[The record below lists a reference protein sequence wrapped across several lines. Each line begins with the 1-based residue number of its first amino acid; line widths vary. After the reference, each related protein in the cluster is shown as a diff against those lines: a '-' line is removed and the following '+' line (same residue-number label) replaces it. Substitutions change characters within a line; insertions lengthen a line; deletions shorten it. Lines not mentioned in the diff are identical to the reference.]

1 MTFPATQEVYN
12 MSHIFFE
19 FDLEPGVKSVADL
32 NYVLRDSDKRTAFVM
47 SAEVAKFV
55 KDALII
61 NDTIISFKNCF
72 FAFEKGAEFV
82 EFDGKGKS
90 RRFSEP
96 VPPWFVKPGVF
107 ARSDWLDNHVLAD
120 LHAPDFII
128 AFNEKFPDLQER
140 RKHADYLFDLQ
151 LDKIK
156 IQPAETARTVGNTS
170 GKSTKPK
177 VTDLGSFQ
185 LFQQFFDRLKSAVIA
200 DEFPTLN
207 VLTASDKVSQVPGSY
222 RQAIRT
228 AMKAVTNELPVNN
241 KRLEAGNP
249 ALFCAPVRDKIIE
262 IEEIGLEPYYQELS
276 KAIAQAE
283 GSYIADFS
291 FHYPKQ

>member
-1 MTFPATQEVYN
+1 

-32 NYVLRDSDKRTAFVM
+32 NYVLRDHDKKTAFVM

-61 NDTIISFKNCF
+61 NDTIISFKNCC

-82 EFDGKGKS
+82 EFDHNGQFV
-90 RRFSEP
+90 RFSEP
-96 VPPWFVKPGVF
+96 VPSWFIRPAVF
-107 ARSDWLDNHVLAD
+107 ARSDWLDNHALAD
-120 LHAPDFII
+120 LAAPEFIK
-128 AFNEKFPDLQER
+128 AFNEKFPDLHER
-140 RKHADYLFDLQ
+140 RKHANYLFDLQ
-151 LDKIK
+151 LQKGK
-156 IQPAETARTVGNTS
+156 LPSTETSRTPGNIQ

-177 VTDLGSFQ
+177 VTDLGSFE
-185 LFQQFFDRLKSAVIA
+185 LFKQFFDRLKAAVMA

-207 VLTASDKVSQVPGSY
+207 VLTAADNVSNVPGSY

-228 AMKAVTNELPVNN
+228 AMKAVTHELPVNN
-241 KRLEAGNP
+241 KRLAAGNP
-249 ALFCAPVRDKIIE
+249 ALFCAPVRDKIAE
-262 IEEIGLEPYYQELS
+262 IEAIGLEPYYLALS
-276 KAIAQAE
+276 HAIAEAE

-291 FHYPKQ
+291 FQYGEHQP

>member
-1 MTFPATQEVYN
+1 

-32 NYVLRDSDKRTAFVM
+32 NYVLRDSDKKTAFVM

-61 NDTIISFKNCF
+61 NDTIISFKNCC

-82 EFDGKGKS
+82 EFDRKGQS
-90 RRFSEP
+90 VRFSEP
-96 VPPWFVKPGVF
+96 VPAWFIKPALF
-107 ARSDWLDNHVLAD
+107 ARSDWLDNHALAD
-120 LHAPDFII
+120 LPAPEFIK

-151 LDKIK
+151 LHKITSPH
-156 IQPAETARTVGNTS
+156 QEATRTVGNTS

-185 LFQQFFDRLKSAVIA
+185 LFQQFFDRLKSAVMA

-207 VLTASDKVSQVPGSY
+207 VLTASENVNNVPGSY
-222 RQAIRT
+222 RQALRT

-241 KRLEAGNP
+241 KRQAAGNP
-249 ALFCAPVRDKIIE
+249 ALFCAPIRDKIAE
-262 IEEIGLEPYYQELS
+262 IEAIGLEPYYLALS

-291 FHYPKQ
+291 FDFSRQKR

>member
-1 MTFPATQEVYN
+1 
-12 MSHIFFE
+12 MSHVFFE

-32 NYVLRDSDKRTAFVM
+32 NYVLRDGDKKTAFVM

-61 NDTIISFKNCF
+61 NDTIISFKNCC

-82 EFDGKGKS
+82 EFDRNGKS
-90 RRFSEP
+90 VRFSEP
-96 VPPWFVKPGVF
+96 VPSWFVKPGVF
-107 ARSDWLDNHVLAD
+107 ARSDWLDNHELAD
-120 LHAPDFII
+120 LPAPDFIK

-151 LDKIK
+151 LRRIK
-156 IQPAETARTVGNTS
+156 LPPSEAPRPVGNTS

-177 VTDLGSFQ
+177 VTDLESFQ
-185 LFQQFFDRLKSAVIA
+185 LFEQFFARLKSAVMA
-200 DEFPTLN
+200 NEFPTLN
-207 VLTASDKVSQVPGSY
+207 VLTASEDVSKVPGSY

-228 AMKAVTNELPVNN
+228 AMKAVTHELPVNN
-241 KRLEAGNP
+241 KRLAAGNP
-249 ALFCAPVRDKIIE
+249 ALFCAPVREKIAE
-262 IEEIGLEPYYQELS
+262 IESIGLEPYYQELS
-276 KAIAQAE
+276 KAIARAD

-291 FHYPKQ
+291 FHYSKPHR

>member
-1 MTFPATQEVYN
+1 

-32 NYVLRDSDKRTAFVM
+32 NYVLRDSDKKTAFVM

-61 NDTIISFKNCF
+61 NDTIISFKNCC

-82 EFDGKGKS
+82 EFDRKGQS
-90 RRFSEP
+90 VRFSEP
-96 VPPWFVKPGVF
+96 VPAWFIKPSLF
-107 ARSDWLDNHVLAD
+107 ARSDWLDNHALAD
-120 LHAPDFII
+120 LPAPEFIK
-128 AFNEKFPDLQER
+128 AFIEKFPDLHER

-151 LDKIK
+151 LHNIK
-156 IQPAETARTVGNTS
+156 PQPAIASKTPGNTS

-177 VTDLGSFQ
+177 VTELGSFQ
-185 LFQQFFDRLKSAVIA
+185 LFQQFFERLKAAVMA
-200 DEFPTLN
+200 DKFPTLN
-207 VLTASDKVSQVPGSY
+207 VLSASDDVSKVPGNY
-222 RQAIRT
+222 RQALRT

-241 KRLEAGNP
+241 KRLAAGNP
-249 ALFCAPVRDKIIE
+249 ALFCAPVREKIAE
-262 IEEIGLEPYYQELS
+262 VEAIGLEPYYQALS
-276 KAIAQAE
+276 KAIAEAK

-291 FHYPKQ
+291 FEYVRLQE